1 MAHSFHDGRVA
12 ITYRVVVVFELF
24 VCGSPGEL
32 LLDKQYDF
40 SSNITELTL

>member
-1 MAHSFHDGRVA
+1 MAHSLHGGRVA
-12 ITYRVVVVFELF
+12 ITYRVVVFGLF